1 MMQLNCNG
9 LWSRLTELKHRLAEE
24 SPHVVL
30 LQETNL
36 RPGSDAPKFP
46 RYNVAARQ
54 DHAARPGTPNTTTTT
69 TVSPG
74 PNPAPAVHAPE
85 DTPTRTQTETT
96 ILVPGNPTP
105 SPITPAQVRR
115 TKDPRTWACKSRYK
129 TDRTKWCPGCS
140 RSKRCQTRR
149 NVQDTEDGDGAGPGG
164 EPPAPAAGPAG
175 AAAVLE
181 QQVERTTST
190 TTTSTTTNTTTSTT
204 TTTSRTTTR
213 STATTITITTTQGT
227 SQQPE
232 SPEQTPTRAD
242 TRPSAERVR
251 RTKDPRTWACKSR
264 YKTDRE
270 KWCAGCRRHTRCEA
284 RRNIIDAPPTTGTPV
299 STAEDP
305 EQHRTPVPVGPP
317 HLSRGGILTLVRDDL
332 PYTEIKPYH
341 PSQQDT
347 STYCTGTKVHFS
359 REMNV
364 NIINIY
370 VPPARWSAGQGTQD
384 QEFQPQG
391 LQVDGNTILG
401 GDVNAHSLSWDPYQP
416 ESRLGGTIEDWAIDN
431 DMAILNDGSHT
442 RQNPST
448 GGKSVPDLTLAS
460 RNLSTKMDWSTGEGC
475 GSDHLPIYSRISPP
489 TQRQRRKRRGRFTHK
504 KADWDRF
511 RNKLDELIGKWE
523 VTPDDTLKK
532 ASDRLASTI
541 ISAAKHAIPFGNG
554 RGRRPPFWNEECQTA
569 VDEREAA
576 RKAANRTDR
585 TRQDVV
591 NHQEARAHADKVI
604 NEEKAAYFHQKVKE
618 MKPDGDM
625 WGLIKAMDGR
635 VQHAKPAVT
644 IDRPATPGQEPPQ
657 KPAVTDKEKAELFC
671 QSYARVSRLP
681 KTKETDHDITI
692 EARKAGN
699 CSCDGSRSDLCS
711 PFSQNELRNALGKLK
726 KGRSPGV
733 DGVTNDMLHQLT
745 TSARQELLKVL
756 NRSWLEGEVP
766 PSWRAAEI
774 IAIPKK
780 GKPLSETRS
789 YRPISLLSCIG
800 KLAERLVQNRLQH
813 WLERSG
819 RISPNQAGF
828 RRGHSTVDQLTRIT
842 QTIFDGFERQKHHRA
857 ILVLLDYAQAYD
869 RVWRNGLFAKMA
881 RIGIPGC
888 ATRWV
893 RALLRDRRARVRWG
907 ETHSRWRVFQ
917 EGLPQGSVLALS
929 CGSST
934 VMTPTKTSRLNL
946 PQCPCSLMT
955 SPSSARPLHCRNAQR
970 KSSRPSTK

>member
-1 MMQLNCNG
+1 MPRRLLARRCRRRKTPSSTEHQYQRAHRTCQEVEY
-9 LWSRLTELKHRLAEE
+9 SR
-24 SPHVVL
+24 S
-30 LQETNL
+30 
-36 RPGSDAPKFP
+36 
-46 RYNVAARQ
+46 Y
-54 DHAARPGTPNTTTTT
+54 
-69 TVSPG
+69 
-74 PNPAPAVHAPE
+74 
-85 DTPTRTQTETT
+85 ETT
-96 ILVPGNPTP
+96 CRDE
-105 SPITPAQVRR
+105 PA
-115 TKDPRTWACKSRYK
+115 
-129 TDRTKWCPGCS
+129 
-140 RSKRCQTRR
+140 
-149 NVQDTEDGDGAGPGG
+149 E
-164 EPPAPAAGPAG
+164 
-175 AAAVLE
+175 
-181 QQVERTTST
+181 TTC
-190 TTTSTTTNTTTSTT
+190 
-204 TTTSRTTTR
+204 
-213 STATTITITTTQGT
+213 
-227 SQQPE
+227 
-232 SPEQTPTRAD
+232 
-242 TRPSAERVR
+242 RV
-251 RTKDPRTWACKSR
+251 
-264 YKTDRE
+264 
-270 KWCAGCRRHTRCEA
+270 
-284 RRNIIDAPPTTGTPV
+284 
-299 STAEDP
+299 
-305 EQHRTPVPVGPP
+305 
-317 HLSRGGILTLVRDDL
+317 
-332 PYTEIKPYH
+332 YTEIKPYH

-416 ESRLGGTIEDWAIDN
+416 ESRLGGTIEDWAID

-460 RNLSTKMDWSTGEGC
+460 RNLSAKMDWSTGEGC

-625 WGLIKAMDGR
+625 WGLIKAMEGR

-644 IDRPATPGQEPPQ
+644 IDRPATPGQEHPQ

-828 RRGHSTVDQLTRIT
+828 RRGHPTVDQLTRIT

-857 ILVLLDYAQAYD
+857 ILVLDYAQAYD

-917 EGLPQGSVLALS
+917 EGLPQGSVLAPLLWLIYCNDTDENIKTEPTIVS
-929 CGSST
+929 MFADDVAILCSAPSLQECAEKIQPSLDEVEKWVKRWKVQPST
-934 VMTPTKTSRLNL
+934 SKCVMTTFSLDPKETQGKVKPTVRFFGEPLKYEEHPTFLGLKLDGQLTFSAHVEATKEKMNKRRKCLMALAGKSYGSHRRTLRLAYIAYIRSVFDYGAAIYFNHASITCGARTAGGRTEEVREINHRMYSPNQQRHRNRGSRPLPTRSTSKGTGGGGVRQGDA
-946 PQCPCSLMT
+946 PT
-955 SPSSARPLHCRNAQR
+955 RARPR
-970 KSSRPSTK
+970 KTTAADHAEAETQIQSPRGVEARSSCSEGSRRAAPTATR